1 MEDVRHLSVQATGA
15 WYAVPYILMLVF
27 AIASS
32 LFSDRIVRRA
42 PFIAIGPI
50 LAAVLLLVATHMTAV
65 TPALLLISLGL
76 ACNGFVVPNI
86 SASLQQFAQPSNIG
100 VVYGVAL
107 ATQTLASA
115 IGTYI
120 IGVSF
125 DVGFIYMEA
134 FAILG
139 GLATVVLVVEGL

>member
-1 MEDVRHLSVQATGA
+1 
-15 WYAVPYILMLVF
+15 
-27 AIASS
+27 
-32 LFSDRIVRRA
+32 
-42 PFIAIGPI
+42 
-50 LAAVLLLVATHMTAV
+50 
-65 TPALLLISLGL
+65 
-76 ACNGFVVPNI
+76 
-86 SASLQQFAQPSNIG
+86 
-100 VVYGVAL
+100 
-107 ATQTLASA
+107 LASA